1 MRLCF
6 DLVKFSICDVPGAP
20 GFLKA
25 LHTLARVLEG
35 RDQYPVITL
44 NYLYTLIVF
53 ALLFAFRHF
62 LQPIRL
68 LDFMADISYPFH
80 IMHPLIGYSII
91 RFLIDQGVPFYLGS
105 FFALCFVCVLAYT
118 VHRIVE
124 LLSITFG
131 KHLARKYT
139 PRPP

>member
-1 MRLCF
+1 MCLCF
-6 DLVKFSICDVPGAP
+6 DLVEFSICDVPGAP

-44 NYLYTLIVF
+44 NYLYALIVF
-53 ALLFAFRHF
+53 TLLFAFRHL

-68 LDFMADISYPFH
+68 LDFMADISCPFH
-80 IMHPLIGYSII
+80 IMHSLIGYSII
-91 RFLIDQGVPFYLGS
+91 RFLIDHSVPFYLGS
-105 FFALCFVCVLAYT
+105 FFALCFVCVISYA

-124 LLSITFG
+124 LPSITFG
-131 KHLARKYT
+131 KQLTRKYT
-139 PRPP
+139 PRLP